1 MRRSVR
7 EAIVGFS
14 LLAAITSAI
23 GLSLWL
29 RGLSLTRQFWTV
41 EARFAEAS
49 GLAVRSPVVF
59 RGVVVGSVRSV
70 RIAPEAVIAVLEITN
85 PSIRLAQPTVAEIG
99 QVSLLGGEAQV
110 VLVSQGEPLPAD
122 APSPRSRDCDGDRM
136 LCDGATISGSQGA
149 SLASVTT
156 MLYQLLSQA
165 DEQQLMSKVAGV
177 ATSVEATAKE
187 ADAFLKDSRG
197 LVKDGTG
204 LLRQGQSLVGSLE
217 GSVQDVQ
224 PSIANLNASSA
235 QLRQLMER
243 LDDPR
248 LVADLQQT
256 VANAERLTAQ
266 WRAVGGDVQKLTG
279 DPTFINGLRSLAVGL
294 GAFFEELY
302 PARTGAARE
311 RAERE
316 AGGEQGD
323 GDGGGDA
330 APAES
335 GPGTGAGSSG
345 AQGTTKRG
353 TSRGRAPASGSLTP
367 R

>member
-7 EAIVGFS
+7 EAMVGFS
-14 LLAAITSAI
+14 LLAAITSAV

-41 EARFAEAS
+41 EARFGEAS

-59 RGVVVGSVRSV
+59 RGVVVGSVRAV
-70 RIAPEAVIAVLEITN
+70 QIAPDAVIAQLEITN

-122 APSPRSRDCDGDRM
+122 APSPRSRDCDRALM

-156 MLYQLLSQA
+156 MLYELLSQA

-177 ATSVEATAKE
+177 ATSVQATAKQ
-187 ADAFLKDSRG
+187 ADAFLADGRG
-197 LVKDGTG
+197 MVKDGTA
-204 LLRQGQSLVGSLE
+204 LMRQGESLVNSLE
-217 GSVQDVQ
+217 GSVQDAQ
-224 PSIANLNASSA
+224 PTIANLNASSA
-235 QLRQLMER
+235 QLRQLMAR
-243 LDDPR
+243 LDDPQM
-248 LVADLQQT
+248 VADLQQT

-266 WRAVGGDVQKLTG
+266 WRAVGGDVQLLTA
-279 DPTFINGLRSLAVGL
+279 DPNFMNGLRSVAVGL
-294 GAFFEELY
+294 GEFFEELY
-302 PARTGAARE
+302 PAQTDAARE
-311 RAERE
+311 RTKGE
-316 AGGEQGD
+316 AGPEPNGETENPGARSPGEPGSGD
-323 GDGGGDA
+323 KGAARRGGGR
-330 APAES
+330 
-335 GPGTGAGSSG
+335 GGSS
-345 AQGTTKRG
+345 ATGTTG
-353 TSRGRAPASGSLTP
+353 IPVVTP